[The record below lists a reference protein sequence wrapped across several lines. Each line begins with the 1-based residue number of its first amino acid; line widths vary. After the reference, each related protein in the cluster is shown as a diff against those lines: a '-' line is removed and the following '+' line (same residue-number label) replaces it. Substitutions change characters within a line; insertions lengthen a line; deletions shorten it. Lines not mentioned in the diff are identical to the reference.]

1 METGHI
7 GHAVTLV
14 FNKDMMAAAII
25 LFLALAAIFLEG
37 PLKIHRTKSAMLGAG
52 AILVVGQAMGF
63 FNPEMAMKAVDWNV
77 IMLLGALM
85 TVVAIMVPT
94 GGFQAIAWWIA
105 KVSRGRQFPLMAM
118 MGTAIAVISMLLD
131 NVTTIIIFS
140 PLIVIICQ
148 VLKISPVPYLV
159 SGAILSNTGGVATLV
174 GDPPNI
180 LIGSAAGIDFMT
192 FVVHMFGLVV
202 CAWLATVYGCKYM
215 FRHDLAKTTET
226 PVFSDKDMIEDKYTW
241 YVSLFV
247 LAVMVVF
254 FVFHGQLHWE
264 AWVVASLGLTL
275 LVVLLPK
282 LDLDPYLEKAEL
294 SLLLFLI
301 ALFVLVGGVEKSGF
315 LYFIGQQIRP
325 LVEGNLLF
333 ASIFIMWAAAILS
346 AFINNIP
353 LMAGIIPI
361 IIGMESQGTNVTPLW
376 WALAAG
382 VGLGGNAT
390 HVGSAANVYVVS
402 LSERIAKREND
413 PSVVISAGLWARKG
427 APVMILTLVV
437 SSIVI
442 AMFFDFFSRPIH

>member
-1 METGHI
+1 MESEHVEQ
-7 GHAVTLV
+7 AVDLV
-14 FNKDMMAAAII
+14 FNKNMVAAAVI
-25 LFLALAAIFLEG
+25 LFLSLSAIFLEG
-37 PLKIHRTKSAMLGAG
+37 PLKIHRTKSAMIGAG
-52 AILVVGQAMGF
+52 AILVIGQVMGF
-63 FNPEMAMKAVDWNV
+63 FSPELALKAIDWNV

-105 KVSRGRQFPLMAM
+105 RVTKGKQFPLMAL
-118 MGTAIAVISMLLD
+118 MGTAIAVLSMFLD

-140 PLIVIICQ
+140 PLVVVICQ
-148 VLKISPVPYLV
+148 VLRVSPIPYLV
-159 SGAILSNTGGVATLV
+159 SGAILSNTGGVATLI

-180 LIGSAAGIDFMT
+180 LIGSAAHIDFMSFFT
-192 FVVHMFGLVV
+192 HMIGLVT
-202 CAWLATVYGCKYM
+202 CAWFATVFGCKYV
-215 FRHDLAKTTET
+215 FRKELAQKAQE
-226 PVFSDKDMIEDKYTW
+226 PSFSNEDMIKDKRTW
-241 YVSLFV
+241 YTALFSLG
-247 LAVMVVF
+247 VMITF
-254 FVFHGQLHWE
+254 FIFHGKLHWE

-301 ALFVLVGGVEKSGF
+301 ALFILVGGVEKSGF

-325 LVEGNLLF
+325 MVEGNLLL
-333 ASIFIMWAAAILS
+333 AALAIMWAAAILS

-361 IIGMESQGTNVTPLW
+361 IIGMEAQGTNVTPLW
-376 WALAAG
+376 WALAVG

-413 PSVVISAGLWARKG
+413 PSLLITAGLWIKKG
-427 APVMILTLVV
+427 APVMLLTLVV
-437 SSIVI
+437 SSVVF
-442 AMFFDFFSRPIH
+442 AAFFNFFSQPTH